1 MKALGVARVSTQE
14 QAAGDRF
21 SIPHQRQR
29 IAEYVAR
36 QGWDLVDVVEYVRSG
51 GSNSRDL
58 AQILER
64 VRRDGI
70 GVVVVN
76 ELDRLAR
83 DMISTLLFLEDLQRA
98 GCRFVSVSDDLDL
111 TTPDGELKMMV
122 LSVFAH
128 YFRRQLARK
137 VKGGLAERARGGRYH
152 GGRPPYGYR
161 AEAGRLVPEP
171 GEAEVVRHIF
181 RWYVEEG
188 LGSRAIAHR
197 LNAQG
202 IPSPGGLA
210 LWDATAVRQLLRRP
224 AYAGDLVH
232 GAIELSRDRLGRTH
246 RRRRPDP
253 LVIRGA
259 HPALVDRD
267 TFERAQALLRARGAA
282 SGRRTDSP
290 YLLSGLV
297 YCGLC
302 GRPMTPVR
310 APRRATRYVCRRYQG
325 GGGCTASHAR
335 PVDAVEAAVVTAWLA
350 AAGTPEREWVAGIL
364 QAGGARPPERTAS
377 GSSEGAADALR
388 RLEEAFA
395 AGWLSVD
402 RYRAAKAR
410 LERAVAGHDGPATD
424 PGVPADP
431 VSPDA
436 VLAAWPTLAE
446 RFRRGADVASRRELL
461 RRYVSRVEV
470 LPDGLMVHWR
480 DGHENPPLL
489 GREAERIS
497 R

>member
-29 IAEYVAR
+29 IAEYAAR

-64 VRRDGI
+64 VRREGI
-70 GVVVVN
+70 GVLIVN

-137 VKGGLAERARGGRYH
+137 VKGGLAERARAGRYH

-161 AEAGRLVPEP
+161 VEAGRLVPEP
-171 GEAEVVRHIF
+171 GEAEVVRTIF

-188 LGSRAIAHR
+188 AGSRTIAKR
-197 LNAQG
+197 LNARG
-202 IPSPGGLA
+202 VPSPGGLA

-224 AYAGDLVH
+224 AYVGDLVH
-232 GAIELSRDRLGRTH
+232 GAIEWERDRLGRSH

-253 LVIRGA
+253 LVVRDA
-259 HPALVDRD
+259 HPALVDRA
-267 TFERAQALLRARGAA
+267 TFERAQRLLAARGAG

-297 YCGLC
+297 FCALC
-302 GRPMTPVR
+302 GRPLTPVR
-310 APRRATRYVCRRYQG
+310 APRRAPRYVCRRYQG
-325 GGGCTASHAR
+325 GGGCTAAHAR
-335 PVDAVEAAVVTAWLA
+335 PVEAVEAAVVTACVA
-350 AAGTPEREWVAGIL
+350 AAGEPAREWVAAVL
-364 QAGGARPPERTAS
+364 QEAYPDGRTERA
-377 GSSEGAADALR
+377 AADPPRSAATARARLDEAL
-388 RLEEAFA
+388 A
-395 AGWLSVD
+395 AGFLSLD
-402 RYRAAKAR
+402 RYRAAVAR
-410 LERAVAGHDGPATD
+410 LERRGSQGPGGRRDD
-424 PGVPADP
+424 PAREASGAP
-431 VSPDA
+431 VSPDEVMA
-436 VLAAWPTLAE
+436 GWATLAE
-446 RFRRGADVASRRELL
+446 RFRRGPDVAARREIL
-461 RRYVSRVEV
+461 RRYVARVDVGPDTIVVEWRGD
-470 LPDGLMVHWR
+470 PDG
-480 DGHENPPLL
+480 P
-489 GREAERIS
+489 
-497 R
+497 